1 MRYFVSLAL
10 PLFFVPFAKF
20 QMKTWKFLKYFWSIP
35 FSTRNYFHSLLA
47 AVMQTGKARTF
58 FLTIWQKN
66 ARLFHLILKIS
77 CQVIQYNLYP
87 CLPAL
92 FANYNKKWFMLM
104 FMKYLCCDEN
114 SNKYVLQIMTPRVT
128 NFRMLKLWNAKICMK
143 KKLPSTEYLQHKQIW
158 CATAENW

>member
-1 MRYFVSLAL
+1 MNNFLRAVRYFVSLAL

-128 NFRMLKLWNAKICMK
+128 KF
-143 KKLPSTEYLQHKQIW
+143 
-158 CATAENW
+158 